1 MITCKSLVVE
11 PAHLKNIEKYAP
23 VNLDHFPSFPQFSS
37 IFGMKIP
44 KKSLSCH
51 HPHHCDP
58 ALSPKKPRSL
68 LAVPRWR
75 KNCRRAKA
83 LSVRRSTWRTRFRY
97 SKVVGEPVK
106 PWDFFPHQV
115 TSHQIATYHIEQQH
129 GRTFSNPIARRLEFS
144 SAPNGIEVL
153 PDTN

>member
-23 VNLDHFPSFPQFSS
+23 VNLDHFPSFPQFSGWKFQRNLWVATTHITVTLHFRS
-37 IFGMKIP
+37 
-44 KKSLSCH
+44 
-51 HPHHCDP
+51 
-58 ALSPKKPRSL
+58 KKPRSL